1 MVTGANGPE
10 LYVRHCTIGEIP
22 MKARKVAISRQAET
36 ILSAADSA
44 TTGEAMSWAWPEAP
58 EPTSAVAFIGNESY
72 RWMDP

>member
-36 ILSAADSA
+36 ILSAAELGDNRGSDVLGLA
-44 TTGEAMSWAWPEAP
+44 QAP